1 MGKKEKIKKKV
12 QCRIYSLPLRYSS
25 SLSAVQVVLI
35 TVITIKPSVLTTV
48 TRVLAVVN
56 RLEATYRG
64 DESSACR

>member
-1 MGKKEKIKKKV
+1 MGKKKKIKKKV
-12 QCRIYSLPLRYSS
+12 QRRIYSLPLRYSS